1 MSIVTKTVIIEE
13 VKTFYEQYLYIKDVH
28 NVYLDIF
35 DVFEKQDKAHNFLVT
50 AGSACIDSYQI
61 TIARLYD
68 THNQSTTIRT
78 LITTCKNNI
87 ALFQNQV
94 EVNTALSNFENSL
107 QNEPFQ
113 SLLDVI
119 RHRRN
124 KYIAH
129 NDPDYFFHSDPKD
142 LAVQDNK
149 SYALPHLWSLIN
161 DTGALLEVLWHNL
174 STDDISLKCQYNR
187 DLADLFPNETLSV
200 MKPIG

>member
-1 MSIVTKTVIIEE
+1 MYNPYSLDNKTI
-13 VKTFYEQYLYIKDVH
+13 
-28 NVYLDIF
+28 
-35 DVFEKQDKAHNFLVT
+35 LVT
-50 AGSACIDSYQI
+50 GASSGIGKAVAIECSRLGARIIITARNEERLKQTFNELEGDGHLMLLCDLSTEESILRLVGEVPELDGLVNNAGF
-61 TIARLYD
+61 TIAKP
-68 THNQSTTIRT
+68 IRF
-78 LITTCKNNI
+78 IDEKD
-87 ALFQNQV
+87 FK
-94 EVNTALSNFENSL
+94 
-107 QNEPFQ
+107 